1 MATNVLFKLG
11 AEFLRHYCQ
20 GIWLKNGHPRFYRH
34 VDGFYSKLLARM
46 EKHELQAALIRP
58 GTVMSK
64 GTATADYIMEDPR
77 EAIRLEVAVRKPN
90 GNRNLRPSGKVGHA
104 EDLVSRRQ

>member
-1 MATNVLFKLG
+1 
-11 AEFLRHYCQ
+11 
-20 GIWLKNGHPRFYRH
+20 

-46 EKHELQAALIRP
+46 ENRELQAALIRP

-64 GTATADYIMEDPR
+64 GTAIVDYIMEEPR

-90 GNRNLRPSGKVGHA
+90 RNRNLRPSGKVDHA
-104 EDLVSRRQ
+104 EDLASRRQ